1 MKKVYLMINGI
12 PGKVAA
18 TIAAHV
24 IIDDRFTL
32 VPFSLTGPDIEE
44 EEYTVDGQR
53 IRLIRPEDRNGLIE
67 EICHDYPGFV
77 SIDYTHPTAVNDNA
91 IFYVKN
97 KLAFVMG
104 TTGGDR
110 VALMDTVRGGSVPAL
125 IAPNM
130 AKQIVGFQAMM
141 EYAGKTF
148 PGLFKDY
155 TLKVEESHQNGK
167 ADTSGTARAMVGCFN
182 DLGIPFSD
190 EEIEMVRDPNI
201 QRDVWKIPEEHLTGH
216 AWHTYTL
223 TSKDGS
229 ACFKFKHNINGRQ
242 IYIQGTLDGA
252 LFLNDRLNDPVKK
265 GETGKA
271 QSHATPARIYTM
283 IDVLKQDIT
292 PKH

>member
-1 MKKVYLMINGI
+1 MKKIYLMINGI
-12 PGKVAA
+12 PGKVAL
-18 TIAAHV
+18 TIAAHT
-24 IIDDRFTL
+24 INDDRFTL

-44 EEYTVDGQR
+44 EEHTVDGHR
-53 IRLIRPEDRNGLIE
+53 IRLIRPEERNDLIK
-67 EICHDYPGFV
+67 EICRQYPGFI

-91 IFYVKN
+91 RFYVKN

-110 VALMDTVRGGSVPAL
+110 AALMDTVRSGSVPAL

-148 PGLFKDY
+148 PGLFKGY
-155 TLKVEESHQNGK
+155 TLTVEESHQNGK
-167 ADTSGTARAMVGCFN
+167 ADTSGTARVMVGCFN

-190 EEIEMVRDPNI
+190 GEIEMVRDPGI

-229 ACFKFKHNINGRQ
+229 ASFQFKHNINGRE

-252 LFLNDRLNDPVKK
+252 LFLNDRLNDLADNNQTDK
-265 GETGKA
+265 T
-271 QSHATPARIYTM
+271 QSHKTPARIYTM
-283 IDVLKQDIT
+283 IDVLRTADGIS
-292 PKH
+292 

>member
-1 MKKVYLMINGI
+1 MKRIYLMINGI
-12 PGKVAA
+12 PGKVAL
-18 TIAAHV
+18 TIAAHA
-24 IIDDRFTL
+24 INDERFSL

-44 EEYTVDGQR
+44 EEHRVGSQK
-53 IRLIRPEDRNGLIE
+53 IRLIRPEDRNGLIK
-67 EICHDYPGFV
+67 EICREYPGFI

-91 IFYVKN
+91 RFYVKN
-97 KLAFVMG
+97 NLAFVMG

-110 VALMDTVRGGSVPAL
+110 TELMDTVRSGFVPAL

-141 EYAGKTF
+141 EYAGKVF

-155 TLKVEESHQNGK
+155 TLTVEESHQNGK
-167 ADTSGTARAMVGCFN
+167 ADTSGTARAMVSCFN

-190 EEIEMVRDPNI
+190 GEIQMVRDPKV
-201 QRDVWKIPEEHLTGH
+201 QRDVWQIPEEHLTGH

-229 ACFKFKHNINGRQ
+229 ACFQFKHNINGRQ

-252 LFLNDRLNDPVKK
+252 LFLNDRLNELADNKQ
-265 GETGKA
+265 TDKA
-271 QSHATPARIYTM
+271 ESHETPARIYTM
-283 IDVLKQDIT
+283 IDVLKATDGVS
-292 PKH
+292 

>member
-12 PGKVAA
+12 PGKVAV
-18 TIAAHV
+18 TIATHV
-24 IIDDRFTL
+24 ISDDRFTL

-44 EEYTVDGQR
+44 EKHTVDSKE
-53 IRLIRPEDRNGLIE
+53 IRLIRPEDRDGLIK
-67 EICHDYPGFV
+67 EICHEYPGFI

-91 IFYVKN
+91 RFYVKN

-110 VALMDTVRGGSVPAL
+110 VALMDTVKNGSVPAL

-148 PGLFKDY
+148 PGLFKGY
-155 TLKVEESHQNGK
+155 TLTVEESHQNGK
-167 ADTSGTARAMVGCFN
+167 ADTSGTARAMVDCFN
-182 DLGIPFSD
+182 DLGIPFLGQ
-190 EEIEMVRDPNI
+190 EIEMVRDPKV
-201 QRDVWKIPEEHLTGH
+201 QRDVWKIPEQHLSGH

-229 ACFKFKHNINGRQ
+229 ACFQFKHNINGRQ

-252 LFLNDRLNDPVKK
+252 LFLNDRLNDLAEDIQTDK
-265 GETGKA
+265 TLSY
-271 QSHATPARIYTM
+271 QTPARIYTM
-283 IDVLKQDIT
+283 IDVLRSADGIS
-292 PKH
+292 